1 MDVQPFKVQVPDA
14 VLEDLQKR
22 LERTRWP
29 DEVPGSAWDYGSNL
43 EYIRELV
50 EYWRTRFDWRAQER
64 TINAFNQYRANVDG
78 TGIHFIHE
86 RGKGPNPMPIV
97 ITHGWPKSVFE
108 MVKIIP
114 LLTDPAGHGADPADS
129 FDVVVP
135 AGPGFGFSDAA
146 PRRGMNYWRIADLWA
161 QLMMEGLGYERFAA
175 QGGDWG
181 GERHGPPRIHLPF
194 KRYRHSRDPGGRA
207 STVSRREGA
216 RAHRS

>member
-1 MDVQPFKVQVPDA
+1 M
-14 VLEDLQKR
+14 
-22 LERTRWP
+22 
-29 DEVPGSAWDYGSNL
+29 
-43 EYIRELV
+43 

-181 GERHGPPRIHLPF
+181 ASVTARLGFIYPSNVIGIHVTLVGGPLPYLGA
-194 KRYRHSRDPGGRA
+194 R
-207 STVSRREGA
+207 GA